1 MLQPA
6 LGLEAIKTLIATWT
20 SCHSHLKRQRSETRH
35 QNSPQ
40 HSTALRHQNPG
51 LCRSSTAQLART
63 SLQPDPTRPDQTQ
76 SVMRPSGMHCSLA
89 LLALSLVLC
98 SHSAAAL
105 QPDQNRDLRH
115 RRLLQRAPLA
125 TQREWSKRAVENLLS
140 QVSLPEEAAEES
152 EVSLAGL
159 REDLDLD
166 LGLDVDLERSLE
178 PKYLPPRARRADCFY
193 WKSFTC

>member
-1 MLQPA
+1 
-6 LGLEAIKTLIATWT
+6 
-20 SCHSHLKRQRSETRH
+20 
-35 QNSPQ
+35 
-40 HSTALRHQNPG
+40 
-51 LCRSSTAQLART
+51 
-63 SLQPDPTRPDQTQ
+63 
-76 SVMRPSGMHCSLA
+76 MRPSGMHCSLA

-98 SHSAAAL
+98 SHSADGS

-115 RRLLQRAPLA
+115 RRLLQRERAAAMA
-125 TQREWSKRAVENLLS
+125 TQREWSKRAVEDLLS